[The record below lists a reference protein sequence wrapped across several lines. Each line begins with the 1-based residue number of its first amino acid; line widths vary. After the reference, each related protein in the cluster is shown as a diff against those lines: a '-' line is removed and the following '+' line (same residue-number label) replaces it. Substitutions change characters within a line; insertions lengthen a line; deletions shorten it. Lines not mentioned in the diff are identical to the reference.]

1 MILMSKVALKSG
13 SSQLG
18 KHLRAS
24 DGFLFKV
31 INYKDDKFDSILK
44 PFT

>member
-1 MILMSKVALKSG
+1 VALKSG

-24 DGFLFKV
+24 DGFLCKV
-31 INYKDDKFDSILK
+31 INYRDAQFDSILI
-44 PFT
+44 